1 MRNILLIFFVAF
13 FFVAKAQRNEIL
25 DSQISS
31 LQVVADDNWL
41 SIPIIELGTNQ
52 RININFDD
60 LTHHYRRFAYKLEHC
75 EADWSVSSQL
85 FESDFV
91 SGFASGNLIEDI
103 EESVNTTVLYT
114 HYRMSIPNRN
124 CYIKMSGNY
133 RLTIYDDNDEEKP
146 VIVAYFMVVEPI
158 MGVQLSMSSNT
169 DVDINQSH
177 QQIAMQINYGNM
189 RVINY
194 QDQIKTVLLQNGLW
208 SNARINAKPQY
219 VMTNGLRW
227 EHCKNFIFD
236 GGNEFHKFE
245 VLDPT
250 HPTLGVD
257 RIDWDGHD
265 YQVYL
270 FPDVPS
276 FNYVYDFDANGSFYI
291 RNSDNIENDRISDYV
306 LVNFTLHTPQKYD
319 GDIYINAKW
328 TNDQFLPRYKMLYD
342 EQNNIYHTTISLKLG
357 YYSYQYLLIDRN
369 GNIQRVPS
377 EGNFFQTENLYDALI
392 YYREQGG
399 RTDRL
404 VGYGHLETR

>member
-1 MRNILLIFFVAF
+1 MRNILLIFFVVF
-13 FFVAKAQRNEIL
+13 FSVAKAQRNEIL

-41 SIPIIELGTNQ
+41 SIPVIELGTNQ

-124 CYIKMSGNY
+124 CNIKMSGNY

>member
-1 MRNILLIFFVAF
+1 MRNILLIFFVVF
-13 FFVAKAQRNEIL
+13 FSVAKAQRNEIL

-60 LTHHYRRFAYKLEHC
+60 LTHQYRRFAYKLEHC

-124 CYIKMSGNY
+124 CNIKMSGNY

-392 YYREQGG
+392 YYCEQGG

>member
-124 CYIKMSGNY
+124 CNIKMSGNY

-227 EHCKNFIFD
+227 EHCRNFIFD
-236 GGNEFHKFE
+236 GGNEYHKFE

>member
-1 MRNILLIFFVAF
+1 MRNILLIFFVVF
-13 FFVAKAQRNEIL
+13 FSVAKAQRNEIL

-60 LTHHYRRFAYKLEHC
+60 FTHQYRRFAYKLEHC

-124 CYIKMSGNY
+124 CNIKMSGNY

-357 YYSYQYLLIDRN
+357 YYSYQYLLVDRN

>member
-1 MRNILLIFFVAF
+1 MRNILLIFFVVF
-13 FFVAKAQRNEIL
+13 FSVAKAQRNEIL

-124 CYIKMSGNY
+124 CNIKMSGNY

>member
-1 MRNILLIFFVAF
+1 MRNILLIFFVVF
-13 FFVAKAQRNEIL
+13 FSVAKAQRNEIL

-60 LTHHYRRFAYKLEHC
+60 LTHQYRRFAYKLEHC

-124 CYIKMSGNY
+124 CNIKMSGNY

>member
-13 FFVAKAQRNEIL
+13 FSVAKAQRNEIL

-114 HYRMSIPNRN
+114 HYRMSIPNKN
-124 CYIKMSGNY
+124 CNIKMSGNY

-227 EHCKNFIFD
+227 EHCRNFIFD
-236 GGNEFHKFE
+236 GGNEYHKFE

-257 RIDWDGHD
+257 RIDWDGYD

>member
-1 MRNILLIFFVAF
+1 MRNILLIFFVVF
-13 FFVAKAQRNEIL
+13 FSVAKAQRNEIL

-60 LTHHYRRFAYKLEHC
+60 LTHQYRRFAYKLEHC

-124 CYIKMSGNY
+124 CNIKMSGNY

-177 QQIAMQINYGNM
+177 QQIAMQVNYGNM

>member
-1 MRNILLIFFVAF
+1 MRNILLIFFVVF
-13 FFVAKAQRNEIL
+13 FSVAKAQRNEIL

-60 LTHHYRRFAYKLEHC
+60 LTHQYRRFAYKLEHC

-124 CYIKMSGNY
+124 CNIKMSGNY

-146 VIVAYFMVVEPI
+146 VVVAYFMVVEPI
-158 MGVQLSMSSNT
+158 MGVQLLMSSNT

-328 TNDQFLPRYKMLYD
+328 TNDQFLPRYMMLYD

>member
-1 MRNILLIFFVAF
+1 MRNILLIFFVVF
-13 FFVAKAQRNEIL
+13 FSVAKAQRNEIL

-60 LTHHYRRFAYKLEHC
+60 LTHQYRRFAYKLEHC

-124 CYIKMSGNY
+124 CNIKMSGNY

-227 EHCKNFIFD
+227 EHCRNFIFD
-236 GGNEFHKFE
+236 GGNEYHKFE

-257 RIDWDGHD
+257 RIDWDGYD

>member
-1 MRNILLIFFVAF
+1 MRNILLIFFVVF
-13 FFVAKAQRNEIL
+13 FSVAKAQRNEIL

-60 LTHHYRRFAYKLEHC
+60 LTHQYRRFAYKLEHC

-124 CYIKMSGNY
+124 CNIKMSGNY

-342 EQNNIYHTTISLKLG
+342 EQNNIYHATISLKLG

>member
-1 MRNILLIFFVAF
+1 MRNILLIFFVVF
-13 FFVAKAQRNEIL
+13 FSVAKAQRNEIL

-60 LTHHYRRFAYKLEHC
+60 LTHQYRRFAYKLEHC

-91 SGFASGNLIEDI
+91 SGFASGNIIEDI
-103 EESVNTTVLYT
+103 EESVNTAVLYT

-124 CYIKMSGNY
+124 CNIKMSGNY

-169 DVDINQSH
+169 DIDINHSH
-177 QQIAMQINYGNM
+177 QQIAMQVNYGNM

-319 GDIYINAKW
+319 GDIYVNAKW

>member
-13 FFVAKAQRNEIL
+13 FSVAKAQRNEIL

-52 RININFDD
+52 RININFDN

-124 CYIKMSGNY
+124 CNIKMSGNY

-169 DVDINQSH
+169 DVDIN
-177 QQIAMQINYGNM
+177 
-189 RVINY
+189 
-194 QDQIKTVLLQNGLW
+194 
-208 SNARINAKPQY
+208 
-219 VMTNGLRW
+219 
-227 EHCKNFIFD
+227 
-236 GGNEFHKFE
+236 
-245 VLDPT
+245 
-250 HPTLGVD
+250 
-257 RIDWDGHD
+257 
-265 YQVYL
+265 
-270 FPDVPS
+270 
-276 FNYVYDFDANGSFYI
+276 
-291 RNSDNIENDRISDYV
+291 
-306 LVNFTLHTPQKYD
+306 
-319 GDIYINAKW
+319 
-328 TNDQFLPRYKMLYD
+328 
-342 EQNNIYHTTISLKLG
+342 
-357 YYSYQYLLIDRN
+357 
-369 GNIQRVPS
+369 
-377 EGNFFQTENLYDALI
+377 
-392 YYREQGG
+392 
-399 RTDRL
+399 
-404 VGYGHLETR
+404 